1 MHKPQLDSTF
11 NANIKKTMGSP
22 MTDNQSLMNTLNFD
36 QAVSLAKQIAD
47 DYQSQKLE
55 TKSSTTSYANK
66 APSSVLTASKK

>member
-1 MHKPQLDSTF
+1 
-11 NANIKKTMGSP
+11 

-55 TKSSTTSYANK
+55 TKSNTTSYANK